1 MATRVDDN
9 LGCAEKDAVV
19 FARSCLCR
27 CFLNFPPG
35 LRAVGSS
42 HFAGAMGVAEM
53 FAWGVPAVLVLLHL
67 HLLFLADLE
76 EEIARAKD
84 FGFGPLF
91 DAPAV

>member
-1 MATRVDDN
+1 MPLQMFLKLFTR
-9 LGCAEKDAVV
+9 
-19 FARSCLCR
+19 FARSR
-27 CFLNFPPG
+27 FKPFW
-35 LRAVGSS
+35 
-42 HFAGAMGVAEM
+42 GAMGIAEM